1 MSVKKLLPFFV
12 LIFLFC
18 IPAGLSQINDTNEK
32 ADLRMID
39 SLKTRGLLM
48 APDTGRKDI
57 VLSQD
62 QALKFLQKSIQPH
75 LWKNINDPFRTAIG
89 QVIFKASNLPFD
101 SARSLLMKYPYDSI
115 RVKRD
120 DFFIWEPVRFR
131 IPSGAIPEMTADSFP
146 PVDSLTVEA
155 KRDTAFQ
162 ELIKSS
168 VEGKADGI
176 MYKDTTLMVIVDTLD
191 KATSS
196 YADFPFR
203 YYRYPYQGD
212 SIKAA
217 VSVLLNA
224 IEARDSSIVSITGL
238 NNKKTSIWLNTRSDL
253 MVRYWLK
260 NDLNDSVTVWIG
272 SPERNTIGLYL
283 EHGVMFRRPPMQGNI
298 SGARVNVELQDKST
312 LQDIRKIVTKT
323 NFWKHRT
330 EAILALNQGL
340 LSNWVKGGE
349 SNISTAFDVTWYAD
363 YINKPYLVSANNFVR
378 LKYGLIASTNNGV
391 RTNLDLFETNSKLNH
406 KAFGKFDFS
415 ATALFKTQIT
425 KGYDYPNDSIPVSKF
440 INPATLTLG
449 LGLDYKPNKLTS
461 INISPLSYKAT
472 FVPDTALI
480 DQTKY
485 GVAADRK
492 SKHEPGASI
501 LISHE
506 FKPLKTITVKNRL
519 QLFTNYIHNPQNIDV
534 DWEMILVA
542 SLNWFTD
549 IRLNTHLIFD
559 DDTKT
564 LLYTRDRD
572 PVLGPDGL
580 QKKTARIQFK
590 ELLGLSLVFRF

>member
-1 MSVKKLLPFFV
+1 MSVKKLLPLFV
-12 LIFLFC
+12 LFFLAC
-18 IPAGLSQINDTNEK
+18 IQAGYSQINDDDVST
-32 ADLRMID
+32 DLRNID
-39 SLKTRGLLM
+39 SLRTRGLLM
-48 APDTGRKDI
+48 VADTGRKDI
-57 VLSQD
+57 ILSQD
-62 QALKFLQKSIQPH
+62 EALRFLQRSYQPH
-75 LWKNINDPFRTAIG
+75 LWKNIKDPFRTAIG
-89 QVIFKASNLPFD
+89 QIIFRASNLPFD
-101 SARSLLMKYPYDSI
+101 SARSLLMRYPYDSI
-115 RVKRD
+115 KVKRD
-120 DFFIWEPVRFR
+120 DFFIWEPIRFR
-131 IPSGAIPEMTADSFP
+131 IPLKATEGKPADSLLT
-146 PVDSLTVEA
+146 VDSLTVEA

-162 ELIKSS
+162 DVIKSS
-168 VEGKADGI
+168 VEGKTDGI
-176 MYKDTTLMVIVDTLD
+176 LYKDTTLMVIVDTLD
-191 KATSS
+191 QATSS
-196 YADFPFR
+196 YSGFPFR
-203 YYRYPYQGD
+203 YYHYPYQGD
-212 SIKAA
+212 SIQAA
-217 VSVLLNA
+217 VSVILDA
-224 IEARDSSIVSITGL
+224 IEARDSSILSITGL
-238 NNKKTSIWLNTRSDL
+238 NNKKTSIWLNSRSDL

-283 EHGVMFRRPPMQGNI
+283 EHGVIFRRPPMQGNI
-298 SGARVNVELQDKST
+298 SGARVNVESQDKST

-349 SNISTAFDVTWYAD
+349 SNITTAFDVTWYAD
-363 YINKPYLVSANNFVR
+363 YLNKPYLVSANNFVR

-461 INISPLSYKAT
+461 INVSPLSYKAT
-472 FVPDTALI
+472 FVPDTVMI

-485 GVAADRK
+485 GVAEDRK
-492 SKHEPGASI
+492 SKHEPGASV

-506 FKPLKTITVKNRL
+506 FKPIKTITVKNRL

-572 PVLGPDGL
+572 PVFGPDGL